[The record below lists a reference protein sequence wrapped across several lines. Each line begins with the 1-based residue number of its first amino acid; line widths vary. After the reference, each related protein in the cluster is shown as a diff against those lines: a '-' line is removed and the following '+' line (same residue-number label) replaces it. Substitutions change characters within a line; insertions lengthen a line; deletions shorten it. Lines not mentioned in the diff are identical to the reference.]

1 MKRVITSIN
10 GWIDALGMTL
20 SRTHKF
26 ILYAGFAFFFSA
38 AHNVAQEATATAGPT
53 IQVNVDRVNVGV
65 IVTDAKENIV
75 QGLKRD
81 DFHVFD
87 DGVAQPITEFAAVDE
102 PGQIFLLVEAG
113 PAVYFLQDTHLFAA
127 DTFLNGLS
135 AGDRVAIAH
144 YADAPAV
151 LLDFTA
157 EKRVAQ
163 AALTGIRFNLGF
175 GQLNLSASLSTVLD
189 WLAPVPGKKTIVLL
203 STGVDT
209 SPQKAIEAVQS
220 RLQTGDVRI
229 LGVSLSGPV
238 RNGKVG
244 NQKQLLQMQQEFE
257 VADARLRA
265 LAGATG
271 GRVYFPQS
279 AKAFPAIYKQVAQLI
294 RNEYSLSFAPP
305 VADGTIHTIEVK
317 VDLPSVSSRNK
328 LPEYRV
334 DHRKAYVA
342 PKVPTAK

>member
-1 MKRVITSIN
+1 
-10 GWIDALGMTL
+10 MTL
-20 SRTHKF
+20 SGTRKF
-26 ILYAGFAFFFSA
+26 IILCAGLAFFLSA
-38 AHNVAQEATATAGPT
+38 AHNLAQEATARAGQT

-65 IVTDAKENIV
+65 IVTDAKENFV

-87 DGVAQPITEFAAVDE
+87 DGVAQAITEFAPVDE

-127 DTFLNGLS
+127 DAFLNGLS
-135 AGDRVAIAH
+135 GGDRVAIGR

-151 LLDFTA
+151 VLDFTA

-189 WLAPVPGKKTIVLL
+189 WLARVPGKKTIVLL

-244 NQKQLLQMQQEFE
+244 NQKQLGQMQQEFE

-265 LAGATG
+265 LAEATG

-279 AKAFPAIYKQVAQLI
+279 AKAFQAIYKQIAQLI

-328 LPEYRV
+328 LPKYRV

-342 PKVPTAK
+342 PKAPRAE